1 MKKSLFGLFVLL
13 ILTNSCALLQKGG
26 DSADAYVGYQ
36 EDLSERRITFPSLEE
51 QVAENAQP
59 VITSTE
65 SLSVDGDLE
74 IALRNF
80 TENNRGERYWS
91 GFTVLVYSGV
101 DRDMAFKTR
110 NDLFTHFPDIKTD
123 MQYQQPRY
131 LLKVGKYV
139 NRIEAQAHYH
149 KLKDKFPSAR
159 IIQDRFQREGYVNPE
174 PIDNGERQNQV
185 PGNRL

>member
-1 MKKSLFGLFVLL
+1 MKKSLLGLFVLL
-13 ILTNSCALLQKGG
+13 ILSNSCAILQKSGT
-26 DSADAYVGYQ
+26 SADAYEGYS
-36 EDLSERRITFPSLEE
+36 EDLSESRITFPSLED
-51 QVAENAQP
+51 QVEKNVKP
-59 VITSTE
+59 VVTSTE
-65 SLSVDGDLE
+65 SLAVDEDLQL
-74 IALRNF
+74 ALRSF
-80 TENNRGERYWS
+80 TEKNRGERYWS

-110 NDLFTHFPDIKTD
+110 NDLFMNFPDIKTD

-131 LLKVGKYV
+131 LVKVGKYV

-149 KLKDKFPSAR
+149 TLKDRFPSAR

-185 PGNRL
+185 TGNRL

>member
-1 MKKSLFGLFVLL
+1 MGFIILL
-13 ILTNSCALLQKGG
+13 ILTNSCAIFQKSG
-26 DSADAYVGYQ
+26 SKADEFTGYQ
-36 EDLSERRITFPSLEE
+36 EDLSGTRITFPSLEK
-51 QVAENAQP
+51 QVEENAAP
-59 VITSTE
+59 IVTSTE
-65 SLSVDGDLE
+65 SLAIDRDLD

-80 TENNRGERYWS
+80 TDTNRGERYWS

-101 DRDMAFKTR
+101 DRDLAFKTR

-131 LLKVGKYV
+131 LVKVGKYV

-174 PIDNGERQNQV
+174 SIENGERQNQV
-185 PGNRL
+185 TGN

>member
-1 MKKSLFGLFVLL
+1 MKKSLIGLVGLL

-26 DSADAYVGYQ
+26 SSADAYEGYQ
-36 EDLSERRITFPSLEE
+36 EDLSESRITFPSLEK

-59 VITSTE
+59 IVTSTE
-65 SLSVDGDLE
+65 SLAIDDDLE
-74 IALRNF
+74 IALQNF
-80 TENNRGERYWS
+80 TESNRGERYWS

-131 LLKVGKYV
+131 LVKVGKYV

-149 KLKDKFPSAR
+149 KLKDTFPSAR
-159 IIQDRFQREGYVNPE
+159 IIQDRFQREEYVNPE
-174 PIDNGERQNQV
+174 PIDDGERQNQV
-185 PGNRL
+185 TGNRL

>member
-1 MKKSLFGLFVLL
+1 MIGLFVLL
-13 ILTNSCALLQKGG
+13 IFSNSCAIIKKSG
-26 DSADAYVGYQ
+26 SAADAYEGYQ
-36 EDLSERRITFPSLEE
+36 EDLSEMRITFPSLEK
-51 QVAENAQP
+51 QVAENSEP
-59 VITSTE
+59 RVTSTE
-65 SLSVDGDLE
+65 SMAVDEDLK

-80 TENNRGERYWS
+80 TESNRGERYWS

-110 NDLFTHFPDIKTD
+110 NDLFMTFPDIKTD

-131 LLKVGKYV
+131 LVKVGKYV

-159 IIQDRFQREGYVNPE
+159 IIQDRFQRGGFVNPE

-185 PGNRL
+185 PGK

>member
-1 MKKSLFGLFVLL
+1 MKRSLLGCLILL
-13 ILTNSCALLQKGG
+13 ILTNSCAILKKSG
-26 DSADAYVGYQ
+26 SAADEFEGYR
-36 EDLSERRITFPSLEE
+36 EDLSGTRVAFPSLEE
-51 QVAENAQP
+51 QVAENAAP
-59 VITSTE
+59 IVTSTE
-65 SLSVDGDLE
+65 SLAVNDDLE

-80 TENNRGERYWS
+80 TDYNRGEKYWS

-101 DRDMAFKTR
+101 DRDLAFKTR
-110 NDLFTHFPDIKTD
+110 NDLYTHFPEIKTD

-131 LLKVGKYV
+131 LVKVGKYV

-159 IIQDRFQREGYVNPE
+159 IIQDRFQREEYVNPE

-185 PGNRL
+185 TGN